1 MENFAI
7 CKNRGCRCPAAA
19 AVQRKVFAG
28 ITIFPFFF
36 CGFFYGNREAVT
48 STASRFLLVNFSLQR
63 SIKKCLQI

>member
-19 AVQRKVFAG
+19 ADKRKVFAG

-36 CGFFYGNREAVT
+36 CCFFYGNREAVT
-48 STASRFLLVNFSLQR
+48 STASRLFAG
-63 SIKKCLQI
+63 